1 MTRLDYIWDVLGDR
15 FSYKS
20 RPIFGDFWGYFDKH
34 EFVNKNEFVLV
45 KYKRISSQ
53 SYDDSHLIQISPSK
67 INQVQKRREMHSLL
81 LFIFFLFYFALLTFL
96 FKYSFNLLI

>member
-34 EFVNKNEFVLV
+34 EFVNKNEFVLLENFGLFLCQHLV
-45 KYKRISSQ
+45 TWMPVNIPVMELFSQ
-53 SYDDSHLIQISPSK
+53 
-67 INQVQKRREMHSLL
+67 RR
-81 LFIFFLFYFALLTFL
+81 
-96 FKYSFNLLI
+96 